1 MFISGLSCSY
11 CGGKLEVLRMVEG
24 VLHTKCTCCETVSEP
39 TPKIVNSNLPTSTS
53 ELSKPFKRKVFK
65 NSGVHARVEI
75 SYRPKKSTQL
85 WTADKEDL

>member
-39 TPKIVNSNLPTSTS
+39 TPKTINSSSFPS
-53 ELSKPFKRKVFK
+53 EPSKPFKRRVIKS
-65 NSGVHARVEI
+65 SGVHARVEV

-85 WTADKEDL
+85 WMADKKDL